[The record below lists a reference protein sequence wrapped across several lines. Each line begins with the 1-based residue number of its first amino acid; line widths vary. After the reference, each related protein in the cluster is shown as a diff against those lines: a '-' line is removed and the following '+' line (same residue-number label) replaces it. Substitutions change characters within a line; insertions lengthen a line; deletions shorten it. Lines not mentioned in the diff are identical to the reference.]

1 MLVLGTFVLSIAA
14 HSASAAPR
22 GYSANRTN
30 GDGVWK
36 KGYGWGGYGRYSIYG
51 DFVGNDGYTWINY
64 GNRGTVRGGQ
74 APQRDRT
81 NFDRT
86 SSYGMFNFPN

>member
-1 MLVLGTFVLSIAA
+1 MLVLSTLELSTASDSAA
-14 HSASAAPR
+14 AAPR
-22 GYSANRTN
+22 SSWNRTSS
-30 GDGVWK
+30 DGVWQK
-36 KGYGWGGYGRYSIYG
+36 RYGWGGYGRYSIYG

-74 APQRDRT
+74 ANQRDRT